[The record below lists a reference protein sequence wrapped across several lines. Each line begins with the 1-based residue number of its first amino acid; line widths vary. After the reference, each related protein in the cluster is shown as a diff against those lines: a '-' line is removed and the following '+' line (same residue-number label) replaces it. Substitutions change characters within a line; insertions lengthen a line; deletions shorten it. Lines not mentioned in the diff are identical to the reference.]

1 LCVNKLLLSD
11 NFKYTLAMRFKN
23 KSTDITILQLGV
35 WCATSINVCEA
46 SVSRR
51 NFMEMQSINFF
62 RLLNL
67 LCWFFL
73 FDLANH
79 ANDYLKDDDEPRGGK
94 QQENRKKQVS

>member
-1 LCVNKLLLSD
+1 
-11 NFKYTLAMRFKN
+11 MRFKN

-73 FDLANH
+73 FDLANR
-79 ANDYLKDDDEPRGGK
+79 ANDSRTMMNHVEANNKKTGK
-94 QQENRKKQVS
+94 NKYRE